1 MKKPVIFI
9 LIAMIVC
16 SVMYITFKKDFDQFN
31 PLYKEEYAFSVVNT
45 SGKAEVSNR
54 GGTRYRYNLTGY
66 TEQGRKK
73 EITFSSSEQLDQDT
87 YVKVLAKGAYTR
99 KWVMIHKE
107 EVPYLALDAI
117 GSN

>member
-45 SGKAEVSNR
+45 SGKQRFQIE
-54 GGTRYRYNLTGY
+54 
-66 TEQGRKK
+66 E
-73 EITFSSSEQLDQDT
+73 
-87 YVKVLAKGAYTR
+87 VLATD
-99 KWVMIHKE
+99 I
-107 EVPYLALDAI
+107 I
-117 GSN
+117 